1 MAEFWLLHGALSTP
15 GRPVHDY
22 TAAVRLRLASF
33 ACLLLPAALSAEPP
47 PEPALAAPL
56 ATPAE
61 TRTVYRCVR
70 DGTVSL
76 STAPEPGSRCRG
88 ITYDANSPKVPDL
101 WQTPGGQQGVL
112 YERQQDGRTVYG
124 TRALPG
130 AMPVLDFV
138 VPAPSDSPAHT
149 GLGRLG
155 PPRLDVFRDEFRRAA
170 RQSGVDEA
178 WLRAVAHIESG
189 YDAAAVSPKG
199 AQGVMQ
205 LMPETAAAW
214 QVTDVFDPAQSILGG
229 ARELRQLRDAY
240 GGDLELVA
248 AAYNAGAGNV
258 ARYGG
263 VPPWAET
270 RTYVANVLALH
281 QAYREAMAPVPAAR

>member
-1 MAEFWLLHGALSTP
+1 MTSLEEQMWLGPREGA
-15 GRPVHDY
+15 R
-22 TAAVRLRLASF
+22 RLAQLSLAML
-33 ACLLLPAALSAEPP
+33 ACSAPWLSHASGPQDVQSGTGSPA
-47 PEPALAAPL
+47 
-56 ATPAE
+56 AE

-88 ITYDANSPKVPDL
+88 ITYDANSPKLPDL

-124 TRALPG
+124 TRELPG

-138 VPAPSDSPAHT
+138 VPAPPDSPAHT

-155 PPRLDVFRDEFRRAA
+155 PPRLDVYREEFRSAA
-170 RQSGVDEA
+170 RQSGVDES

-189 YDAAAVSPKG
+189 FDATAVSPKG

-205 LMPETAAAW
+205 LMPETAAGW
-214 QVTDVFDPAQSILGG
+214 QVADVFDPAQSILGG

-240 GGDLELVA
+240 GGDLEMVA

-270 RTYVANVLALH
+270 RTYVANVLALQ
-281 QAYREAMAPVPAAR
+281 QAYRDAMTPAPASR